1 MILFLGDSF
10 TWGQGL
16 HYYYL
21 VENEGWTWDDC
32 RNFLQ
37 NNNRFESLGFNADE
51 FRRTNSF
58 PYLVSKTLNQP
69 MITPRFENGGD
80 NHNIYKLLENLNIY
94 VTNTNVSK
102 VIVQFSWPSRSAQFD
117 GNFNDVDKLIKHQ
130 IDRVSKKCE
139 QMGLEW
145 YAFSWYRE
153 MGNILKNEYTKNF
166 IPILYKGIEYECF
179 EFMHYTKLQDL
190 TIQFTK
196 HIDDG
201 HFNLEGHRVIADS
214 IINKLKSTWTSR

>member
-21 VENEGWTWDDC
+21 IENEGWDWNDC
-32 RNFLQ
+32 RNFLEK
-37 NNNRFESLGFNADE
+37 NNRFESLGFKADE

-58 PYLVSKTLNQP
+58 PYLVSNELNEP

-80 NHNIYKLLENLNIY
+80 NQTIYRLLENLNIY
-94 VTNTNVSK
+94 VTSTNISK
-102 VIVQFSWPSRSAQFD
+102 VIVQFSNPTRSIGLESNFD
-117 GNFNDVDKLIKHQ
+117 NVESLIKHQ
-130 IDRVSKKCE
+130 IDRISQKCE
-139 QMGLEW
+139 LIGVEW
-145 YAFSWYRE
+145 YAFSWYKE
-153 MGNILKNEYTKNF
+153 MGDILKNEYTKNY
-166 IPILYKGIEYECF
+166 IPILYNGDEFECF
-179 EFMHYTKLQDL
+179 EFMHHMKLRDL

-214 IINKLKSTWTSR
+214 IINKLKTVNNK